1 MAFGGGAGLIVLV
14 VIGLGAR
21 AVELQL
27 VDHGF
32 LASQGDARSMRVV
45 KIASHRGAITDRY
58 GEPLAVSTPVDTIWV
73 NPQELNEN
81 IDQLPRL
88 ARALKVDQ
96 QTLAGRITSNLDR
109 EFLYLVRHMPPEQAA
124 HIKAL
129 GIPGVY
135 LSREYQRYYP
145 AGEVSG
151 HVVGFTTIDDKGQEG
166 LELGFDQLLNG
177 EDGAKRVIQDSLGRY
192 VENVESIR
200 APRPGRDLVTS
211 IDLRIQYLAYRE
223 LKAAMQE
230 YSARAGSVIVI
241 DVDTGEVLAM
251 VNQPSY
257 NPNDR
262 EQLKPG
268 LYRNRAAT
276 DIFEP
281 GSSIKPF
288 IMAAA
293 LASGQYKPDS
303 VIDTAPGFLKVGT
316 KVFEDEHNLGAVDLA
331 TILAKSSNVG
341 TAKVALTLQP
351 EQIWSTLT
359 GLGFG
364 QVTGSTFPGESAGML
379 SQYSHWRPIGIA
391 TLSHGYGLSV
401 TPLQL
406 AHAYATI
413 GAGGIKRPISFEKIS
428 GPVAGERVM
437 DPKVARELV
446 GLMEQVV
453 EKGGTAT
460 RASLIGY
467 RVSGKTGTAF
477 KSIAGGYSTDKIM
490 AVFAGLVPA
499 SHPKFATVVVIDEP
513 SRDMHEVS
521 VLAQGGTVAAPVFAN
536 VMSGTLRLMD
546 VPPDDLQN
554 VPAATL
560 GTGER
565 KPMSAALMWLLDG
578 IASIPATDARVSDLT
593 LDSRE
598 VRAGSLFFAL
608 PGQTAHGL
616 NSPRRPRLAA
626 RVWCCG
632 SRRSDA
638 DRLRCP
644 QRCIRRRCR
653 T

>member
-1 MAFGGGAGLIVLV
+1 MKLRTCDNDAQAKSYRWRSTVVLGLV
-14 VIGLGAR
+14 VLGAALLVAR

-27 VDHGF
+27 LDHGF
-32 LASQGDARSMRVV
+32 LAKQGDERSMRVV
-45 KIASHRGAITDRY
+45 KIAAHRGAITDRN
-58 GEPLAVSTPVDTIWV
+58 GEPLAVSTPVDSVWV
-73 NPQELNEN
+73 NPQELNDN

-88 ARALKVDQ
+88 AKALKDEPQ
-96 QTLAGRITSNLDR
+96 SLARRITSNLDR
-109 EFLYLVRHMPPEQAA
+109 EFLYLVRNMPPEQAE

-135 LSREYQRYYP
+135 LLREYRRYYP
-145 AGEVSG
+145 AGEVAA

-177 EDGAKRVIQDSLGRY
+177 EDGAKRVIQDLYGRY

-200 APRPGRDLVTS
+200 SPRPGRDLVTS

-230 YSARAGSVIVI
+230 YRAHAGSVIVI

-262 EQLKPG
+262 EQLKAG

-293 LASGQYKPDS
+293 LASKQYRPDS
-303 VIDTAPGFLKVGT
+303 VVDTSPGFLKVGT
-316 KVFEDEHNLGAVDLA
+316 KVFEDEHNLGAIDLA

-341 TAKVALTLQP
+341 TAKVALSLQP
-351 EQIWSTLT
+351 EQIWNTLT
-359 GLGFG
+359 GLGLG
-364 QVTGSTFPGESAGML
+364 QVTGSGYPGESAGML
-379 SQYSHWRPIGIA
+379 SNYSHWRPIGIA

-413 GAGGIKRPISFEKIS
+413 GAGGVRRPISFERVS
-428 GPVAGERVM
+428 GPVPGEQVL
-437 DPKVARELV
+437 DPKVASSLV
-446 GLMEQVV
+446 QLMQQVV

-477 KSIAGGYSTDKIM
+477 KSIAGGYSTDRIM

-499 SHPKFATVVVIDEP
+499 SHPKLATVVVIDEP
-513 SRDMHEVS
+513 SRDVQQ
-521 VLAQGGTVAAPVFAN
+521 VGTLAQGGTVAAPVFAS
-536 VMSGTLRLMD
+536 VMSGALRLMD

-560 GTGER
+560 VQANDT
-565 KPMSAALMWLLDG
+565 P
-578 IASIPATDARVSDLT
+578 
-593 LDSRE
+593 
-598 VRAGSLFFAL
+598 
-608 PGQTAHGL
+608 
-616 NSPRRPRLAA
+616 
-626 RVWCCG
+626 
-632 SRRSDA
+632 
-638 DRLRCP
+638 
-644 QRCIRRRCR
+644 
-653 T
+653 

>member
-1 MAFGGGAGLIVLV
+1 VKLRPGDNDAQAKSYRWRSTVILGLVLLGAAGLV
-14 VIGLGAR
+14 AR

-27 VDHGF
+27 LDHGF

-45 KIASHRGAITDRY
+45 KIAAHRGAITDRN
-58 GEPLAVSTPVDTIWV
+58 GEPLGVSTPVDSVWV
-73 NPQELNEN
+73 NPQELNDN
-81 IDQLPRL
+81 IDQLPKLAKALKEDQQSL
-88 ARALKVDQ
+88 AR
-96 QTLAGRITSNLDR
+96 RITSNLDR
-109 EFLYLVRHMPPEQAA
+109 EFLYLVRAMPPEQAA
-124 HIKAL
+124 HIKGL

-135 LSREYQRYYP
+135 LLREYRRYYP
-145 AGEVSG
+145 AGEVAG

-177 EDGAKRVIQDSLGRY
+177 EDGAKRVIQDMQGRY

-223 LKAAMQE
+223 LKSAMQE
-230 YSARAGSVIVI
+230 YRARAGSVIVI

-262 EQLKPG
+262 EQLKAG

-288 IMAAA
+288 IMTAA
-293 LASGQYKPDS
+293 LASGQYRMDS
-303 VIDTAPGFLKVGT
+303 VVDTSPGFLKVGN
-316 KVFEDEHNLGAVDLA
+316 KVFEDEQNFGALDLA

-341 TAKVALTLQP
+341 TAKVALSLKP

-359 GLGFG
+359 ALGLG
-364 QVTGSTFPGESAGML
+364 QVTGSSFPGESAGML
-379 SQYSHWRPIGIA
+379 SNFAHWRPIGIA
-391 TLSHGYGLSV
+391 TMSHGYGLSV

-406 AHAYATI
+406 AHAYATL
-413 GAGGIKRPISFEKIS
+413 GAGGIKRPITFERVT
-428 GPVAGERVM
+428 GPVPGEQVI
-437 DPKVARELV
+437 DPKVAHDMV
-446 GLMEQVV
+446 QLMEQVV

-477 KSIAGGYSTDKIM
+477 KSIPGGYSTDRIM

-499 SHPKFATVVVIDEP
+499 SHPKLATVVVIDEP

-521 VLAQGGTVAAPVFAN
+521 TLAQGGTVAAPVFAS
-536 VMSGTLRLMD
+536 VMSGALRLMD
-546 VPPDDLQN
+546 VPPDYLQN

-560 GTGER
+560 VQ
-565 KPMSAALMWLLDG
+565 
-578 IASIPATDARVSDLT
+578 ASDT
-593 LDSRE
+593 
-598 VRAGSLFFAL
+598 
-608 PGQTAHGL
+608 Q
-616 NSPRRPRLAA
+616 
-626 RVWCCG
+626 
-632 SRRSDA
+632 
-638 DRLRCP
+638 
-644 QRCIRRRCR
+644 
-653 T
+653 

>member
-1 MAFGGGAGLIVLV
+1 VKLRSGENSRQDKTYRWRAWVVLGLV
-14 VIGLGAR
+14 VLGAIGLAAR

-27 VDHGF
+27 VDHRF
-32 LASQGDARSMRVV
+32 LAKQGDDRSMRVV
-45 KIASHRGAITDRY
+45 KIAAHRGAITDRN
-58 GEPLAVSTPVDTIWV
+58 GEPLAVSTPVDSIWV
-73 NPQELNEN
+73 NPQELNDN
-81 IDQLPRL
+81 IDQLPKL
-88 ARALKVDQ
+88 ARALKEDQ
-96 QTLAGRITSNLDR
+96 QTLVRRITSNLDR

-124 HIKAL
+124 RIKAL

-135 LSREYQRYYP
+135 QLREYRRYYP

-151 HVVGFTTIDDKGQEG
+151 HVVGFTTVDDKGQEG

-177 EDGAKRVIQDSLGRY
+177 ADGAKRVIQDSFGRY

-200 APRPGRDLVTS
+200 APRPGHDLVTS

-230 YSARAGSVIVI
+230 YRARAGSVIVI

-262 EQLKPG
+262 EQFKPG
-268 LYRNRAAT
+268 VYRNRAAT

-288 IMAAA
+288 MMAAA

-316 KVFEDEHNLGAVDLA
+316 KVFEDEHNFGAIDLA

-341 TAKVALTLQP
+341 TAKVALSLQP

-364 QVTGSTFPGESAGML
+364 QVSGSSFPGESAGML
-379 SQYSHWRPIGIA
+379 SNYAHWRPIGIA

-413 GAGGIKRPISFEKIS
+413 GAGGIRRPISFEKIS

-477 KSIAGGYSTDKIM
+477 KSIAGGYSTDRIM

-499 SHPKFATVVVIDEP
+499 SHPKLATVVVIDEP
-513 SRDMHEVS
+513 SRDLHEVS
-521 VLAQGGTVAAPVFAN
+521 TLAQGGTVAAPVFAS
-536 VMSGTLRLMD
+536 VMSGALRLMD
-546 VPPDDLQN
+546 IAPDDLQN

-560 GTGER
+560 VQANEN
-565 KPMSAALMWLLDG
+565 P
-578 IASIPATDARVSDLT
+578 
-593 LDSRE
+593 
-598 VRAGSLFFAL
+598 
-608 PGQTAHGL
+608 
-616 NSPRRPRLAA
+616 
-626 RVWCCG
+626 
-632 SRRSDA
+632 
-638 DRLRCP
+638 
-644 QRCIRRRCR
+644 
-653 T
+653 

>member
-1 MAFGGGAGLIVLV
+1 VKIRPGDNNDGQARSYRWRSIVILVLV
-14 VIGLGAR
+14 LSGASLLVAR

-27 VDHGF
+27 LDHGF
-32 LASQGDARSMRVV
+32 LSSQGDARSMRVV
-45 KIASHRGAITDRY
+45 KIAAHRGAITDRN
-58 GEPLAVSTPVDTIWV
+58 GEPLAVSTPVDSVWV
-73 NPQELNEN
+73 NPQELNDN

-88 ARALKVDQ
+88 ARALKEDQ
-96 QTLAGRITSNLDR
+96 QTLARRITSNLDR

-135 LSREYQRYYP
+135 LLREYKRYYP

-177 EDGAKRVIQDSLGRY
+177 EDGAKRVIQDMQGRY

-200 APRPGRDLVTS
+200 APRPGRDLTTS

-230 YSARAGSVIVI
+230 YQARAGSIIVV

-262 EQLKPG
+262 DQLKPD

-293 LASGQYKPDS
+293 LASGQYHPDS
-303 VIDTAPGFLKVGT
+303 VVDTSPGFLKVGT

-341 TAKVALTLQP
+341 TAKVALSLQP
-351 EQIWSTLT
+351 EQIWGTLT
-359 GLGFG
+359 NLGLG
-364 QVTGSTFPGESAGML
+364 QVTGSSYPGESAGML
-379 SQYSHWRPIGIA
+379 SNYSHWRPIGIA

-406 AHAYATI
+406 AHAYATL
-413 GAGGIKRPISFEKIS
+413 GAGGVKRPLTFERVT
-428 GPVAGERVM
+428 GPVPGDQVL

-446 GLMEQVV
+446 QLMEQVV

-477 KSIAGGYSTDKIM
+477 KSIAGGYSTDRIM

-499 SHPKFATVVVIDEP
+499 SHPKLATVVVIDEP
-513 SRDMHEVS
+513 SRDVHEIGG
-521 VLAQGGTVAAPVFAN
+521 VLAQGGTVAAPVFAS
-536 VMSGTLRLMD
+536 VMSGALRLMD

-560 GTGER
+560 VQ
-565 KPMSAALMWLLDG
+565 
-578 IASIPATDARVSDLT
+578 ASDI
-593 LDSRE
+593 
-598 VRAGSLFFAL
+598 
-608 PGQTAHGL
+608 Q
-616 NSPRRPRLAA
+616 
-626 RVWCCG
+626 
-632 SRRSDA
+632 
-638 DRLRCP
+638 
-644 QRCIRRRCR
+644 
-653 T
+653 

>member
-1 MAFGGGAGLIVLV
+1 MKIRPGDNNDGQARSYRWRSIVILVLV
-14 VIGLGAR
+14 LSGASLLVAR

-27 VDHGF
+27 LDHGF

-45 KIASHRGAITDRY
+45 KIAAHRGAITDRN
-58 GEPLAVSTPVDTIWV
+58 GEPLAVSTPVDSVWV
-73 NPQELNEN
+73 NPQELNDN

-88 ARALKVDQ
+88 ARALKEDQ
-96 QTLAGRITSNLDR
+96 QTLARRITSNLDR

-135 LSREYQRYYP
+135 LLREYKRYYP

-177 EDGAKRVIQDSLGRY
+177 EDGSKRVIQDMQGRY

-200 APRPGRDLVTS
+200 APRPGRDLATS

-223 LKAAMQE
+223 LKSAMQE
-230 YSARAGSVIVI
+230 YQARAGSIIVI

-262 EQLKPG
+262 DQLKPEM
-268 LYRNRAAT
+268 YRNRAAT

-293 LASGQYKPDS
+293 LASGQYRPDS
-303 VIDTAPGFLKVGT
+303 VIDTSPGFLKVGT
-316 KVFEDEHNLGAVDLA
+316 KVFEDEHNLGAIDLA

-341 TAKVALTLQP
+341 TAKVALSLQP
-351 EQIWSTLT
+351 EQIWGTLT
-359 GLGFG
+359 NLGLG
-364 QVTGSTFPGESAGML
+364 QVTGSSYPGESAGML
-379 SQYSHWRPIGIA
+379 SNYTHWRPIGIA

-413 GAGGIKRPISFEKIS
+413 GAGGVKRPLTFERVT
-428 GPVAGERVM
+428 GPVPGDQVL
-437 DPKVARELV
+437 DPKVAHQLV
-446 GLMEQVV
+446 QLMEQVV

-477 KSIAGGYSTDKIM
+477 KSIAGGYSTDRIM

-499 SHPKFATVVVIDEP
+499 SHPKLATVVVIDEP
-513 SRDMHEVS
+513 SRDVHELGG
-521 VLAQGGTVAAPVFAN
+521 VLAQGGTVAAPVFAS
-536 VMSGTLRLMD
+536 VMSGALRLMD

-560 GTGER
+560 VQ
-565 KPMSAALMWLLDG
+565 
-578 IASIPATDARVSDLT
+578 ASDI
-593 LDSRE
+593 
-598 VRAGSLFFAL
+598 
-608 PGQTAHGL
+608 Q
-616 NSPRRPRLAA
+616 
-626 RVWCCG
+626 
-632 SRRSDA
+632 
-638 DRLRCP
+638 
-644 QRCIRRRCR
+644 
-653 T
+653 

>member
-1 MAFGGGAGLIVLV
+1 VKLRSGENERPAKSYRWRSAVILGLV
-14 VIGLGAR
+14 VLGAIGLAAR

-27 VDHGF
+27 VDHLF
-32 LASQGDARSMRVV
+32 FAKQGDDRSMRVV
-45 KIASHRGAITDRY
+45 KIAAHRGAITDRN
-58 GEPLAVSTPVDTIWV
+58 GEPLAMSTPVDSIWV
-73 NPQELNEN
+73 NPGELNDN
-81 IDQLPRL
+81 IDQLPKL
-88 ARALKVDQ
+88 ARALKEDQ
-96 QTLAGRITSNLDR
+96 QTLARRITSNLDR

-124 HIKAL
+124 RIKAL

-135 LSREYQRYYP
+135 LMREYRRYYP
-145 AGEVSG
+145 AGEVSS
-151 HVVGFTTIDDKGQEG
+151 HVVGFTTVDDKGQEG
-166 LELGFDQLLNG
+166 LELGYDQLLNG

-230 YSARAGSVIVI
+230 YRARAGSVIVI
-241 DVDTGEVLAM
+241 DVETGEVLAM

-262 EQLKPG
+262 EQLKPE
-268 LYRNRAAT
+268 LYRNRSAT

-293 LASGQYKPDS
+293 LASGQYRPDS
-303 VIDTAPGFLKVGT
+303 MIDTAPGFLKVGT
-316 KVFEDEHNLGAVDLA
+316 KVFEDEHNLGSVDLA

-341 TAKVALTLQP
+341 TAKVALSLQP

-359 GLGFG
+359 GLGLG
-364 QVTGSTFPGESAGML
+364 QTTGSNYPGESAGML
-379 SQYSHWRPIGIA
+379 SNYAHWRPIGIA

-413 GAGGIKRPISFEKIS
+413 GAGGIKRPISFEKVS
-428 GPVAGERVM
+428 GPVHGERVM
-437 DPKVARELV
+437 DPKVSRELIQ
-446 GLMEQVV
+446 LMEQVV

-467 RVSGKTGTAF
+467 QVSGKTGTAF
-477 KSIAGGYSTDKIM
+477 KSIAGGYSTDRIM

-499 SHPKFATVVVIDEP
+499 SHPKLATVVVIDEP

-521 VLAQGGTVAAPVFAN
+521 TLAQGGTVAAPVFAS
-536 VMSGTLRLMD
+536 VMSGALRLMD
-546 VPPDDLQN
+546 IAPDDLQN
-554 VPAATL
+554 VPAA
-560 GTGER
+560 
-565 KPMSAALMWLLDG
+565 ALVQANDN
-578 IASIPATDARVSDLT
+578 P
-593 LDSRE
+593 
-598 VRAGSLFFAL
+598 
-608 PGQTAHGL
+608 
-616 NSPRRPRLAA
+616 
-626 RVWCCG
+626 
-632 SRRSDA
+632 
-638 DRLRCP
+638 
-644 QRCIRRRCR
+644 
-653 T
+653 